1 MKERWK
7 IHSQIF
13 MFREILEQVVSATNV
28 HAIKSSEKVALY
40 GQVFGSGLAKYLQVD
55 EEKQMG
61 QELIRIGMKT
71 SC

>member
-1 MKERWK
+1 MPSRVQRKLL
-7 IHSQIF
+7 S
-13 MFREILEQVVSATNV
+13 
-28 HAIKSSEKVALY
+28 
-40 GQVFGSGLAKYLQVD
+40 GQVFGSGLAKYLQKD

>member
-1 MKERWK
+1 
-7 IHSQIF
+7 
-13 MFREILEQVVSATNV
+13 MFREIFEQVVSATNGQSRV
-28 HAIKSSEKVALY
+28 FMPSRVQRKLLS
-40 GQVFGSGLAKYLQVD
+40 GQVFGSGLAKYLQKD